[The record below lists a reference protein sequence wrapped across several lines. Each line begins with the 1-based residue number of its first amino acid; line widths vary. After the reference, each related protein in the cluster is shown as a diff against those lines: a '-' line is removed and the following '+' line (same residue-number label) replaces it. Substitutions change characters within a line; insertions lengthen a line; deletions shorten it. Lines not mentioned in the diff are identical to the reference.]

1 MEATTKEDAVQAER
15 CLPVSV
21 FAKDQERKRLNASSN
36 HPKMKH
42 TPPMGVIAPSHR
54 ILVNTNK

>member
-15 CLPVSV
+15 CLPVLV
-21 FAKDQERKRLNASSN
+21 FAKDQERKRLNASSS

-42 TPPMGVIAPSHR
+42 IPPMGVIAPSHLM
-54 ILVNTNK
+54 LVKTNK

>member
-21 FAKDQERKRLNASSN
+21 FAKDSGAKKIECEQ
-36 HPKMKH
+36 
-42 TPPMGVIAPSHR
+42 
-54 ILVNTNK
+54 